1 MSTRLSMSPV
11 YEFQTMIFPF
21 QTSDI
26 SRSLA
31 LHVQGREGSFMD
43 EKGM

>member
-31 LHVQGREGSFMD
+31 LHVLGREGSFMD